1 MPGPKSKR
9 RLLHKGMGGEDVR
22 DVQRKLN
29 ARRVNV
35 LDEAGKRARPLEVD
49 GNFGTDTEK
58 AVRLFQGRN
67 HLEPNG
73 NVDDRTWD
81 ALNTVLAVATV
92 TAEPRPKF
100 GSLLNH
106 MLDEAEKGLKG
117 RDGRISLRMRQPG
130 SERNTPGPYLRPP
143 DSIRPIPGGD
153 RIYQIQGQQGRVLQ
167 PFPTGPFSRALQ
179 IAATWRT
186 SQEDRHW
193 ERGPFLQLQQN
204 FIDPKWQIQ
213 AGVSVLYAD
222 LVHLGP
228 WHLAS
233 FYTQPTLTLPLFHNH
248 WGLSLPIGYQA
259 SVDLTEHGN
268 LGFFVQG
275 QVAASIDL
283 NTWQISTAAGA
294 VMGLSINIPSD
305 LPKSLRDFWRWL

>member
-49 GNFGTDTEK
+49 GKFGTDTEK

-67 HLEPNG
+67 HLEPSG
-73 NVDDRTWD
+73 NIDDRTWD

-167 PFPTGPFSRALQ
+167 PFPTGPSVGLSRSQRRGAHRRKIAIGSAVRFSSCS
-179 IAATWRT
+179 RT
-186 SQEDRHW
+186 SSIRNGRFRPAFQC
-193 ERGPFLQLQQN
+193 
-204 FIDPKWQIQ
+204 
-213 AGVSVLYAD
+213 
-222 LVHLGP
+222 
-228 WHLAS
+228 
-233 FYTQPTLTLPLFHNH
+233 YTPT
-248 WGLSLPIGYQA
+248 SCI
-259 SVDLTEHGN
+259 
-268 LGFFVQG
+268 
-275 QVAASIDL
+275 
-283 NTWQISTAAGA
+283 
-294 VMGLSINIPSD
+294 
-305 LPKSLRDFWRWL
+305 